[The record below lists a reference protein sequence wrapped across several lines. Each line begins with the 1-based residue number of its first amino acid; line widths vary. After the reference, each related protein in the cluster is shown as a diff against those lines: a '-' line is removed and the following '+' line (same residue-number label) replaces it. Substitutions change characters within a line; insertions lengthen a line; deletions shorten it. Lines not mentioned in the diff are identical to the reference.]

1 MKKISVIIIIYKVK
15 DYLRQCL
22 DSVTS
27 QTYKNLEIVAVA
39 GKDKDG
45 GDDGCEDICRE
56 YAAKDER
63 IKIITCAAA
72 GVSDARNRGLEAA
85 TGDLIGFVDSDDYT
99 DPDMFEHLI
108 SLMDEKNADISVCGR
123 YYEFVNKT
131 LSDSPLPDGP
141 KVMDARDAMEMI
153 LSGTGF
159 YLHSWDKLY
168 KKELWDGITFPIDSY
183 VEDRIVIDK
192 VLGRANRIV
201 YDPTP
206 KYHYRERK
214 GSMSKSGDVAA
225 HNHEANLELS
235 VYIKSNFPELCNL
248 VDKYM
253 LYECITA
260 IQNVYLSSGKGDIKT
275 YRGALNEYEKTIR
288 DIDPENKNPLIR
300 GDKKL
305 RLKRFLAL
313 YAPSLLIMNTKR
325 RNKQL
330 AQDEVRFT

>member
-27 QTYKNLEIVAVA
+27 QTYKNLEIIAVA

-45 GDDGCEDICRE
+45 GDDGCEEICRE
-56 YAAKDER
+56 YAARDER

-85 TGDLIGFVDSDDYT
+85 TGDLIGFVDSDDFT

-141 KVMDARDAMEMI
+141 KVMDAHGAMEMI

-168 KKELWDGITFPIDSY
+168 KKELWDGITFPTALAAP
-183 VEDRIVIDK
+183 VEA
-192 VLGRANRIV
+192 GMMF
-201 YDPTP
+201 PTMLRPERRSLPEAPSTVFWVAVAEWTVVMSPSSMP
-206 KYHYRERK
+206 KR
-214 GSMSKSGDVAA
+214 
-225 HNHEANLELS
+225 LW
-235 VYIKSNFPELCNL
+235 
-248 VDKYM
+248 
-253 LYECITA
+253 ITFA
-260 IQNVYLSSGKGDIKT
+260 
-275 YRGALNEYEKTIR
+275 RGARQFVVQDALEITSMAGS
-288 DIDPENKNPLIR
+288 R
-300 GDKKL
+300 G
-305 RLKRFLAL
+305 R
-313 YAPSLLIMNTKR
+313 
-325 RNKQL
+325 
-330 AQDEVRFT
+330 